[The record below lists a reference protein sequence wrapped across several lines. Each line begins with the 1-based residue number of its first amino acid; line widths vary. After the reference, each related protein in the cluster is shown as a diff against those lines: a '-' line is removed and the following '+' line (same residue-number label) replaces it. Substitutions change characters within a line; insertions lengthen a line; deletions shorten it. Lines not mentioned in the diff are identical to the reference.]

1 MLQTLIRDPH
11 GQLPAR
17 ISTQTRPAQPSEEQR
32 RSWIIP
38 DPLAQQ
44 RLCLAA
50 AGRWAQPG
58 PGSRMPNSQIK
69 NGAGSQEQALLDVFH
84 TQKSLTQTLGGC
96 SRCPN
101 TTSGVQRSFAAASGN
116 HLDAPE
122 KSGIWSRRC
131 SYVLRVYR
139 SVLLHFHS
147 TSPRYELQVPQIQS
161 GS

>member
-1 MLQTLIRDPH
+1 MLQTLIWDPH

-84 TQKSLTQTLGGC
+84 TQKPLTQTLGGC

-101 TTSGVQRSFAAASGN
+101 TTSGVQRSLCCSLWKSPGCPRKIRNMEQEVQLCSQSLQICAASFSL
-116 HLDAPE
+116 HI
-122 KSGIWSRRC
+122 S
-131 SYVLRVYR
+131 
-139 SVLLHFHS
+139 LL
-147 TSPRYELQVPQIQS
+147 
-161 GS
+161 